1 MRPISFHDEIKELL
15 NMNYFAHSLC
25 LKPFSVILFRSY
37 CKSSHNIQTLSKLLD
52 RESRRWAS
60 NISAV
65 VLFVLFSFIN
75 NNNYGTCSSNRVNY
89 KRQKGQSIG
98 HSSLVK
104 RRLQRKIG
112 LVTIYENIELALL
125 FDDSQTGK
133 GMFNARLSETF
144 EISPARNLK
153 LRQFFCIPWS
163 VKHSCVKQKLFAVA
177 FVAAVNELN
186 IFPQRVRKVNWQSQK
201 SDYFKHGLE
210 LWLSRRLIAGWTRF
224 FSFKM

>member
-112 LVTIYENIELALL
+112 LVTIYENRV
-125 FDDSQTGK
+125 S
-133 GMFNARLSETF
+133 
-144 EISPARNLK
+144 
-153 LRQFFCIPWS
+153 
-163 VKHSCVKQKLFAVA
+163 FAVWWLA
-177 FVAAVNELN
+177 NR
-186 IFPQRVRKVNWQSQK
+186 QRYVQRKAKRNVWDQPC
-201 SDYFKHGLE
+201 
-210 LWLSRRLIAGWTRF
+210 T
-224 FSFKM
+224 